1 MKIAF
6 IIASLLIFPWAAL
19 AEEEDGKRTRVTQ

>member
-19 AEEEDGKRTRVTQ
+19 AEEDGKRTRVTQ